1 MEKRKNTTQ
10 DFDEMFDNTDF
21 GETNVEGV
29 MIKRKGRPPIGRK
42 FNVVMPE
49 NLIGLLEKAGK
60 QKGVGYQTMIR
71 IICTEKI
78 ADYLNENDISNKK
91 SA

>member
-10 DFDEMFDNTDF
+10 DFDELFENTDF
-21 GETNVEGV
+21 GDTDVEGV
-29 MIKRKGRPPIGRK
+29 VIKRKGRPPIGRK

-49 NLIGLLEKAGK
+49 ELIGLLEKAGK

-78 ADYLNENDISNKK
+78 DDYLKDQDTQNKK

>member
-10 DFDEMFDNTDF
+10 DFDELFENTDF
-21 GETNVEGV
+21 GDTDVDGV
-29 MIKRKGRPPIGRK
+29 VIKRKGRPPIGRK

-49 NLIGLLEKAGK
+49 ELIGLLEKAGK

-78 ADYLNENDISNKK
+78 DDYLKDQDTQNKK